1 MAKEEHLFEVYQKKL
16 RERMNEMADTV
27 ATGSAQNFDEYRK
40 MCGIIEGLALAEREL
55 LDLVE
60 AIEKLSLIHI

>member
-1 MAKEEHLFEVYQKKL
+1 MAEEHLFEVYQKKL
-16 RERMNEMADTV
+16 RERMNEMADVV
-27 ATGSAQNFDEYRK
+27 ATGSAQSFDEYRK

-60 AIEKLSLIHI
+60 ALSKGEE

>member
-1 MAKEEHLFEVYQKKL
+1 MAEVHLFEVYQQKL
-16 RERMNEMADTV
+16 RERMNEMADVV

-60 AIEKLSLIHI
+60 ALKKGEE

>member
-1 MAKEEHLFEVYQKKL
+1 LAEEHLFEAYQKKI
-16 RERMNEMADTV
+16 RDRMNEMADAV
-27 ATGSAQNFDEYRK
+27 ATGSAQSFDEYRK

-60 AIEKLSLIHI
+60 ALEKGEK

>member
-1 MAKEEHLFEVYQKKL
+1 LAEVHLFEVYQQKL
-16 RERMNEMADTV
+16 RERMNEMADVV

-55 LDLVE
+55 LDLIE
-60 AIEKLSLIHI
+60 ALEKGEE

>member
-1 MAKEEHLFEVYQKKL
+1 MAEVHLFEVYQQKL
-16 RERMNEMADTV
+16 RERMNEMADVV
-27 ATGSAQNFDEYRK
+27 ATGSAQSFDEYRK

-60 AIEKLSLIHI
+60 ALKKGEE

>member
-1 MAKEEHLFEVYQKKL
+1 LAEEHLFEVYQKKL
-16 RERMNEMADTV
+16 RERMNEMADVV
-27 ATGSAQNFDEYRK
+27 ATGSAQSFDEYRK

-60 AIEKLSLIHI
+60 ALKKGEE

>member
-1 MAKEEHLFEVYQKKL
+1 LAEERLFEVYQTKL
-16 RERMNEMADTV
+16 RERMNEMADVV
-27 ATGSAQNFDEYRK
+27 ATGSAQSFEEYRK

-60 AIEKLSLIHI
+60 ALTKGEE

>member
-1 MAKEEHLFEVYQKKL
+1 MAEERLFEVYQTKL
-16 RERMNEMADTV
+16 RERMNEMADVV
-27 ATGSAQNFDEYRK
+27 ATGSAQSFEEYRK

-60 AIEKLSLIHI
+60 ALTKGEE